1 MFELGDS
8 VVYRHDVCK
17 IVGYEEHYIDE
28 DDYLVLEAIFQQSLT
43 YYVPVRSL
51 DILLRP
57 VITRE
62 RALEIID
69 SMGDVPALEED
80 ELKKYT
86 RKRNLPGQGSAS
98 TSNKLHDCYRNY
110 MKKATLESL
119 IPFIKCIRAR
129 MDRREANNQSPIAT
143 DREFFN
149 MAESIVNNE
158 LAVALGIGREDVV
171 PFIEERTGLHI
182 SRA

>member
-1 MFELGDS
+1 MYELGDS

-17 IVGYEEHYIDE
+17 VVGYEENYIDE

-62 RALEIID
+62 QALSLID
-69 SMGDVPALEED
+69 TIRDIDPLDED
-80 ELKKYT
+80 ELKKYA
-86 RKRNLPGQGSAS
+86 RKRNPPGQGGAS

-110 MKKATLESL
+110 MKKSTLESL
-119 IPFIKCIRAR
+119 IPFIKCIRGR

-143 DREFFN
+143 DREFYE

-158 LAVALGIGREDVV
+158 LAVALGITREEVV
-171 PFIEERTGLHI
+171 PFIEERTGMRI
-182 SRA
+182 CRI